1 MLPIDKEENC
11 KRMLAT
17 GQYQIP
23 RSRGKEDKWLFAY
36 LKRNGVSRDEA
47 YGIWLPIFQTRHFS
61 YKGEVEPLFI
71 FDDLWEDTEEVRF
84 KKRNEIVFYE
94 KEVEFLKGLKIP
106 RWEKEFFMM
115 LFATIKARGVNKFFY
130 LYVGDLIK
138 FTSISGRRGDEDFIV
153 FHDGLKNGIFNIKSE
168 KQWNYKN
175 GKYESQ
181 EYKTLPIIEDDGKE
195 VFRFK
200 SLVDVPQCFEEI
212 FGFKICENCGKEFK
226 INSKTKRDIC
236 KECWTAKEREKA
248 KIRMSRL
255 RKNDCSG
262 E

>member
-11 KRMLAT
+11 KRMLET

-23 RSRGKEDKWLFAY
+23 RSRGKEDKWLFSY
-36 LKRNGVSRDEA
+36 LKRNDVSRDEA
-47 YGIWLPIFQTRHFS
+47 YKIWLPIFQTRYFS
-61 YKGEVEPLFI
+61 YRGETGPLFI

-94 KEVEFLKGLKIP
+94 KEIEFLKRLELP

-115 LFATIKARGVNKFFY
+115 LFATIKARGVNRFFY

-153 FHDGLKNGIFNIKSE
+153 FHDGLKNGIFKIKSD
-168 KQWNYKN
+168 KIWNYKN
-175 GKYESQ
+175 GTYEDQ
-181 EYKTLPIIEDDGKE
+181 EYKTIPFLAEEGKE

-200 SLVDVPQCFEEI
+200 SLVDVPQCFEKM
-212 FGFKICENCGKEFK
+212 FGFKVCENCGKEFEAG
-226 INSKTKRDIC
+226 SKCQRNLC
-236 KECWTAKEREKA
+236 KECYKA
-248 KIRMSRL
+248 KR
-255 RKNDCSG
+255 RKNKTETMKKLRRG
-262 E
+262 HQ